1 VEYSEIL
8 KQVEE
13 QKKEKKLSGKIFRYS
28 GLILAVDYF
37 SQKLNSD
44 QIMIAAFDFVNELLT
59 LDSSSLYCIRDGSY
73 HLVREKGRS
82 IGIKTIE
89 RSKKLNDMAVF
100 HGRLL
105 TDRSTMLRYFDESIF
120 TNCNIAIIV
129 PIIANDHPEG
139 FLLVPE
145 KASGTFDED
154 DLIIC
159 EVLMNLCNSAMRN
172 YISYNELKII
182 NESLDEKIFNLF
194 AINQSSKA
202 LLSQLDLD
210 SLYSLAIDV
219 FSELT
224 QSSAT
229 GFVLFDEKSEKY
241 VLRSYR
247 FVLENVKSLD
257 IVLEMHENAVIDPNR
272 IIIDVSNDSDTQY
285 FCSLFKDCLNLLTP
299 LKARYIILLNKED
312 QILGFVT
319 LGSTI
324 TGTPYRK
331 NIFELIES
339 LASSTYIAI
348 SNAKHFRQVEE
359 QKKIIQNKL
368 DRLISLNNLV
378 RNINSSM
385 DVGTLIDIMMD
396 TLSVSFLVDKCLFA
410 TYSSDKDLFVIK
422 SSYGIDKGIS
432 AFAPTDNWKRI
443 FRGQPVLALE
453 DEDLVKFFGDRVKE
467 DFGDITGAL
476 IVPIYLDRAEIELLG
491 VIIAFSIFDGLI
503 SDVENVL
510 TLETIAGHIAPILYS
525 LNVIEEQKIVLMP
538 NYAEMFKRDLETE
551 IGQAREYGLDL
562 YVIRVS
568 HPGKFSFNNTDMAEK
583 LKTGF
588 KKVYPLAYNTVYVI
602 ANKKDY
608 TDENNILKLL
618 ETDSVSV
625 DTAVLGQDF
634 DTLEDFIALQQAQQ

>member
-1 VEYSEIL
+1 
-8 KQVEE
+8 
-13 QKKEKKLSGKIFRYS
+13 
-28 GLILAVDYF
+28 
-37 SQKLNSD
+37 
-44 QIMIAAFDFVNELLT
+44 
-59 LDSSSLYCIRDGSY
+59 
-73 HLVREKGRS
+73 
-82 IGIKTIE
+82 
-89 RSKKLNDMAVF
+89 
-100 HGRLL
+100 
-105 TDRSTMLRYFDESIF
+105 
-120 TNCNIAIIV
+120 
-129 PIIANDHPEG
+129 
-139 FLLVPE
+139 
-145 KASGTFDED
+145 
-154 DLIIC
+154 
-159 EVLMNLCNSAMRN
+159 
-172 YISYNELKII
+172 
-182 NESLDEKIFNLF
+182 
-194 AINQSSKA
+194 
-202 LLSQLDLD
+202 
-210 SLYSLAIDV
+210 
-219 FSELT
+219 
-224 QSSAT
+224 
-229 GFVLFDEKSEKY
+229 
-241 VLRSYR
+241 
-247 FVLENVKSLD
+247 
-257 IVLEMHENAVIDPNR
+257 
-272 IIIDVSNDSDTQY
+272 
-285 FCSLFKDCLNLLTP
+285 
-299 LKARYIILLNKED
+299 
-312 QILGFVT
+312 
-319 LGSTI
+319 
-324 TGTPYRK
+324 
-331 NIFELIES
+331 
-339 LASSTYIAI
+339 
-348 SNAKHFRQVEE
+348 VEE

>member
-1 VEYSEIL
+1 
-8 KQVEE
+8 
-13 QKKEKKLSGKIFRYS
+13 
-28 GLILAVDYF
+28 
-37 SQKLNSD
+37 
-44 QIMIAAFDFVNELLT
+44 
-59 LDSSSLYCIRDGSY
+59 
-73 HLVREKGRS
+73 
-82 IGIKTIE
+82 
-89 RSKKLNDMAVF
+89 
-100 HGRLL
+100 
-105 TDRSTMLRYFDESIF
+105 
-120 TNCNIAIIV
+120 
-129 PIIANDHPEG
+129 
-139 FLLVPE
+139 
-145 KASGTFDED
+145 
-154 DLIIC
+154 
-159 EVLMNLCNSAMRN
+159 MNLCNSAMGN

-229 GFVLFDEKSEKY
+229 GFVLFDDKSEKY

-396 TLSVSFLVDKCLFA
+396 TLSVSFLVKCPFA

-432 AFAPTDNWKRI
+432 ALLLRTTGKGYS
-443 FRGQPVLALE
+443 GQPVLALE
-453 DEDLVKFFGDRVKE
+453 DEDLVKFFE
-467 DFGDITGAL
+467 TGSRRLRRHHRRADM
-476 IVPIYLDRAEIELLG
+476 PIYLDRAEIELLG

-503 SDVENVL
+503 SDGRTCL
-510 TLETIAGHIAPILYS
+510 RWRP
-525 LNVIEEQKIVLMP
+525 
-538 NYAEMFKRDLETE
+538 
-551 IGQAREYGLDL
+551 
-562 YVIRVS
+562 
-568 HPGKFSFNNTDMAEK
+568 
-583 LKTGF
+583 
-588 KKVYPLAYNTVYVI
+588 
-602 ANKKDY
+602 
-608 TDENNILKLL
+608 
-618 ETDSVSV
+618 
-625 DTAVLGQDF
+625 
-634 DTLEDFIALQQAQQ
+634 